1 MQEETD
7 PLLRQ
12 IKALARGL
20 GAMLGASGGEPSHEV
35 VFPQAD
41 ARRLPYQAELA
52 AAIAAGDLHG
62 ATRDLFARRYA
73 VPEAQFI
80 ALGTWFFTRLN
91 ALDDDALANAEYR
104 REDIAAGLAQLT
116 RIQAGEA

>member
-7 PLLRQ
+7 PILRQ

-20 GAMLGASGGEPSHEV
+20 GALLGASGGEPGHEV
-35 VFPQAD
+35 IFPQED
-41 ARRLPYQAELA
+41 ARRLPYQAELE

-73 VPEAQFI
+73 VPEAQFV
-80 ALGTWFFTRLN
+80 ALGTWFFSRLN
-91 ALDDDALANAEYR
+91 ALDDATLAAADYAR
-104 REDIAAGLAQLT
+104 ADIAAGLT
-116 RIQAGEA
+116 RLSLIQQGEA